1 MNEHFCPNPF
11 IYLTNSNEGK
21 VKFCCLV
28 HRGIVDNNNIPY
40 KSDSANIKDVWNSND
55 LNNIR
60 QQMVDGKALAEC
72 QVCYNLEKN
81 GGGSLRKDLVS
92 QWQHNEKFKKSYED
106 FKNKQ
111 SMAGPVSVEVRTGN
125 ICNLK
130 CRMCYPTASVL
141 IDKEYRKFERKNIQW
156 KKINSDPG
164 SSDVINDP
172 YFLEVIKNFEH
183 IDTLRFS
190 GGEPF
195 LNDSTNDLIA
205 EAASSGHSKHIE
217 LFVNTNF
224 TRITDKLLED
234 LSTFKTVNIDISLDG
249 YKHVHEYIRSGLQ
262 WNTIEDNLE
271 KIKPY
276 LNKNFYLTT
285 NTTVQNLNVLY
296 LEDILKWT
304 IQDLNITPVFFV
316 LDTPSF
322 LSVKNM
328 PGDMKVEATRRIQ
341 ALVDSDLVK
350 RFKHPA
356 WLTGRLTSIMEAMNT
371 SANDYEINRFLY
383 FTSITDAERDQDY
396 RTSIPELASFY
407 QPFYPIKDF

>member
-1 MNEHFCPNPF
+1 M
-11 IYLTNSNEGK
+11 
-21 VKFCCLV
+21 
-28 HRGIVDNNNIPY
+28 
-40 KSDSANIKDVWNSND
+40 
-55 LNNIR
+55 
-60 QQMVDGKALAEC
+60 
-72 QVCYNLEKN
+72 
-81 GGGSLRKDLVS
+81 
-92 QWQHNEKFKKSYED
+92 
-106 FKNKQ
+106 
-111 SMAGPVSVEVRTGN
+111 
-125 ICNLK
+125 
-130 CRMCYPTASVL
+130 
-141 IDKEYRKFERKNIQW
+141 
-156 KKINSDPG
+156 
-164 SSDVINDP
+164 
-172 YFLEVIKNFEH
+172 
-183 IDTLRFS
+183 
-190 GGEPF
+190 
-195 LNDSTNDLIA
+195 
-205 EAASSGHSKHIE
+205 
-217 LFVNTNF
+217 
-224 TRITDKLLED
+224 
-234 LSTFKTVNIDISLDG
+234 
-249 YKHVHEYIRSGLQ
+249 Q

-371 SANDYEINRFLY
+371 PANDYEINRFLY